1 MNTFTVILICL
12 IFTLIEYFTVPL
24 YIKLN
29 KDLFWALYYKDII
42 KELKER
48 CDSNE

>member
-1 MNTFTVILICL
+1 MNTFIVILICL
-12 IFTLIEYFTVPL
+12 IFSLIQYFTVPL

-29 KDLFWALYYKDII
+29 KDLFWALYYNYII
-42 KELKER
+42 DALKER